1 MQDTTSSRLAPKQ
14 QAPPIGKSLD
24 FWPFTRN
31 TKGSVSQEFLLETL
45 LSKNSDGSRRRG

>member
-31 TKGSVSQEFLLETL
+31 TKGSVECLLETL